1 MEREGGGG
9 GGGAMTTADA
19 SSKDE
24 DKIRWSPLGL
34 WRKKEGSFRV
44 LTRDFRV
51 VAAGGYR
58 GSAKMDVH
66 GGARGRHSAA
76 RLHVQDPGRY
86 DDRRRR
92 RSQASQP
99 RGTGPSHRSQVRD
112 LSDYR

>member
-1 MEREGGGG
+1 MN
-9 GGGAMTTADA
+9 
-19 SSKDE
+19 
-24 DKIRWSPLGL
+24 I
-34 WRKKEGSFRV
+34 RV
-44 LTRDFRV
+44 L
-51 VAAGGYR
+51 AAGRYR

-66 GGARGRHSAA
+66 GGARGRYSTA

-112 LSDYR
+112 LLSLVEGISTIR